1 MGAAYKVFERERIVR
16 KKMIVCMKERGR
28 VLILHFFIFH
38 LFKKCNLMYFSLSAK
53 KDKREKISHLQNS
66 SNAGFGKIPFL
77 SARIFA
83 KF

>member
-1 MGAAYKVFERERIVR
+1 
-16 KKMIVCMKERGR
+16 
-28 VLILHFFIFH
+28 
-38 LFKKCNLMYFSLSAK
+38 MYFSLSAK
-53 KDKREKISHLQNS
+53 KDKREKISHLQKS